1 MDPQA
6 WIAVGTLA
14 VAVTLFISKWIP
26 LEATALGIPV
36 VLAVT
41 GTLEPAL
48 CLKGFGNQAVIA
60 LAGIFILGAGLQESG
75 VATLVARG
83 LERMGGRS
91 ETRAILVLMV
101 AVAVLSAFMSNAATV
116 AVFLPAVA
124 VLSRRT
130 GLAATRLMMPLAF
143 AAILGGTLT
152 LIGTTPNLILGND
165 LRLRTGEGLGMFEFA
180 VVGAP
185 VTAVGIA
192 FMALVGWR
200 MLPRR
205 ERQERLRAAPLPEE
219 LAQSYGFTKNL
230 YRMKVLEP
238 SGVAGQSIAEA
249 RVGKEYDLDIL
260 LVLRGSGMGQ
270 RTLHP
275 QPDLV
280 LEPGDQIYLE
290 GEAKAAWRLA
300 EEQTLQFDVAGDEE
314 LDRILGRGVTLA
326 EVTLSP
332 RCGVLGKTFT
342 ELQFRSR
349 YGLNVISLW
358 RGDKAITAG
367 TREIPLQLGD
377 AFLVSGA
384 PAKVRELAR
393 DPDYVVLG
401 DGAAAAEDVRRAPL
415 AILLLLL
422 AILPPLLGWMP
433 LPISALAG
441 ALLMVFT
448 GCLSVG
454 GARRSVDFTILFL
467 IIGTIP
473 LGIALDQSGVAAK
486 VARSILVFQTQL
498 GDAGLLGA
506 LFLISAALST
516 TSNNGAAAVILAP
529 VAAEVARAA
538 GLDLGRAFLAVAYGA
553 SCAFVLPFAHQCN
566 LMVMGPAGYATRDFV
581 RVGVVLSVLMTVSA
595 VVLLAL

>member
-1 MDPQA
+1 VDLHS
-6 WIAVGTLA
+6 WIAVGTLI

-36 VLAVT
+36 VLAAT
-41 GTLEPAL
+41 RTLEPEA
-48 CLKGFGNQAVIA
+48 CLRGFNNQAVIA
-60 LAGIFILGAGLQESG
+60 LGGVFLLGAGLQESG

-83 LERMGGRS
+83 LEHMGGRS
-91 ETRAILVLMV
+91 ETRAILILMV
-101 AVAVLSAFMSNAATV
+101 AVALLSAFMSNAATV

-130 GLAATRLMMPLAF
+130 GLAASRLMMPLSF

-152 LIGTTPNLILGND
+152 LIGTTPNLILGNE

-185 VTAVGIA
+185 LTAVGIA
-192 FMALVGWR
+192 FMAFLGWR

-205 ERQERLRAAPLPEE
+205 ERKERLRAAPLPEE
-219 LAQSYGFTKNL
+219 LARSYGFEKNL
-230 YRMKVLEP
+230 YRMKVLEQ
-238 SGVAGQSIAEA
+238 SGVVGKSIEEA
-249 RVGKEYDLDIL
+249 RVGKEYGLDVL
-260 LVLRGSGMGQ
+260 LVLRGAGMGQ
-270 RTLHP
+270 RSLHP
-275 QPDLV
+275 RPDLV
-280 LEPGDQIYLE
+280 LEPDDQIYLE
-290 GEAKAAWRLA
+290 GEAEAAWRIA
-300 EEQTLQFDVAGDEE
+300 DEQTLQIGVVGAAE

-342 ELQFRSR
+342 ELQFRKR
-349 YGLNVISLW
+349 YGLNVISVW
-358 RGDKAITAG
+358 RGDQAITSG
-367 TREIPLQLGD
+367 TGEIPLQLGD

-384 PAKVRELAR
+384 PARVRELAD

-401 DGAAAAEDVRRAPL
+401 DGGVGAEDVRRAPL
-415 AILLLLL
+415 AIVFLLL
-422 AILPPLLGWMP
+422 AILPPLLGWIP

-441 ALLMVFT
+441 ALLMVLT
-448 GCLSVG
+448 GCLSVD

-473 LGIALDQSGVAAK
+473 LGIALDQTGVAAK
-486 VARSILVFQTQL
+486 LAQSVLVFEAQL
-498 GDAGLLGA
+498 GEAGLLGT
-506 LFLISAALST
+506 LFVISAVLST

-529 VAAEVARAA
+529 LAAEVAEAA
-538 GLDLGRAFLAVAYGA
+538 GLDMGRAFLAVAYGA

-566 LMVMGPAGYATRDFV
+566 LMVMAPAGYSTRDFV
-581 RVGVVLSVLMTVSA
+581 RVGALLSLLMTVSA
-595 VVLLAL
+595 VALLAL